1 VRKEGTATLT
11 REGIRAVAE
20 MLNAT
25 VESGGSYSQVLQ
37 QMTQTLFV
45 GRHVIPFAELTP
57 AACEIVA
64 ETVEQAMV
72 VFAAWNIP
80 LPKQTGLR
88 QAVAVLRR
96 IAAQGSWGTTRAE
109 LAAITPALT
118 LAGDFILVAQSLS
131 REPVATI
138 SDEIGTALGESL
150 GAIAK
155 VGGYELH
162 SQYWFGM
169 VLARAGLR
177 PRVPR
182 PGERRPDFVVAT
194 DGIDFGLEHKR
205 PKSAQSAE
213 GAMDK
218 AAAQLRDYDRKHNT
232 PGLIVLDLSNAVG
245 TQHLAGVRLPVVRG
259 HVHTHIGESLQEQ
272 AARLDQRTQTFNLSN
287 KYDRMVGLVCYSRAL
302 LWIEKPIGL
311 VPTITAWVV
320 TYVSARGC
328 AGIIQ
333 DSVHRLFG
341 ALKRTIQEFGDAPVH
356 PLRAS

>member
-1 VRKEGTATLT
+1 MTT
-11 REGIRAVAE
+11 
-20 MLNAT
+20 
-25 VESGGSYSQVLQ
+25 QVPQAIQSLI
-37 QMTQTLFV
+37 V
-45 GRHVIPFAELTP
+45 GRAVIPFAELTP

-96 IAAQGSWGTTRAE
+96 IAAQASWGTTRAD
-109 LAAITPALT
+109 LAAIAPALT
-118 LAGDFILVAQSLS
+118 LAGDFILIAQSLGGQ
-131 REPVATI
+131 PVAAI
-138 SDEIGTALGESL
+138 SDEIGTALGDSL
-150 GAIAK
+150 GAIAR

-205 PKSAQSAE
+205 PKSAESAE

-218 AAAQLRDYDRKHNT
+218 AAAQLRDYDAKHNT
-232 PGLIVLDLSNAVG
+232 PSVIVLDLSNAVG
-245 TQHLAGVRLPVVRG
+245 AQHVAGVRLPAVRG
-259 HVHTHIGESLQEQ
+259 DVHRHIGDSLQEQ
-272 AARLDQRTQTFNLSN
+272 AARLDRRTQTFNLSK
-287 KYDRMVGLVCYSRAL
+287 KYDRVVGLVCYARVL

-311 VPTITAWVV
+311 VPTFTAWVV

-328 AGIIQ
+328 GGIIQ

-341 ALKRTIQEFGDAPVH
+341 ALKGTIQEFGDAPVYQ
-356 PLRAS
+356 LRAS